1 VLVRTTR
8 LTPEAMQPSVRLG
21 FIIAAHHQ
29 PEMGIRLV
37 RRLYSPAHGF
47 FRSVKCVFLK
57 RQKCR
62 WGDIGLVL
70 AAWEGI
76 QAIAAQGFLYDYAL
90 LLTGQDY
97 RSNPTSKSGLPWRK
111 PMKFRSWNPWRGR
124 YLIGKKAGPSVASI
138 ISTFNCRSHTGR
150 AGRMF
155 FPGIPDEFAAGSQHP
170 PTHADLC
177 GLVAKTIPR
186 YFEPE

>member
-97 RSNPTSKSGLPWRK
+97 PIKSNEQIRSALAQANEVSFMESMAWPIPDWEK
-111 PMKFRSWNPWRGR
+111 
-124 YLIGKKAGPSVASI
+124 
-138 ISTFNCRSHTGR
+138 GR
-150 AGRMF
+150 AIRRIHNF
-155 FPGIPDEFAAGSQHP
+155 HVQLPFPHWTRRTNVFS
-170 PTHADLC
+170 
-177 GLVAKTIPR
+177 R
-186 YFEPE
+186 YS